1 MAEDESEA
9 LKHVRVLQSMIDLSA
24 ERLEGLRTECV
35 TTERLTQHEIRTLEG
50 KLVKLFSRQMLAR
63 GQLREPHRAPGHG
76 QSCLVQWLKVVG
88 LKQDSINAVCWKV
101 QSLEI
106 LRDKSEHEVRLILTE
121 AGLRE
126 EETRRLA
133 RALRNLRK
141 YIDILAR
148 EERKEGVGCEP
159 LDETLCWDSWDRTHG
174 GPHDTRTSPR
184 PSRTRHQRRSV
195 PSADEDGASASAGP
209 APYLLAGPLSP
220 LPVVLHPTPPAT
232 PTTRA
237 AGKVKFPT
245 TPPPRKKHQTGVQP
259 PPPPPHPPLQASNA
273 IGLPRILPNPE
284 LPLKKSKSDES
295 QLSNKGDANPANP
308 ADPNAPKGDV
318 RRKRLPTVGGDG
330 GDVGGQ
336 ASPLLASPLRSP
348 PYGPSGSDGS
358 DDTPSSIGGRLQIP
372 KSPKTPT
379 VNRQMGHFIN
389 HRFTRTF
396 KMMTQCNAC
405 SKQMFGTG
413 VKCKEC
419 GFVCHK
425 DCSASIPP
433 SCGLPTGLVD
443 AFKEKLESDGGIF
456 QSPSMSTGRLTRL
469 RKPSKGPKGGGGV
482 GGGSAPFAGPDSSS
496 NTSSCNSSTPSSPAL
511 LVAATPL
518 AKGHFHFPEVGVTLE
533 THPLSPPPS
542 GVLRQ
547 PQRRLPAEPLDTRVN
562 SNDSD
567 RTIVSS
573 IAGDS
578 TDSEPN
584 RLDSQG
590 SQEGERLV
598 WPRQNSLS
606 LREWDIPY
614 DELSI
619 SEPIGNGRFG
629 TVFSGNWHG
638 SVAVKVLNMEYLDDE
653 KTLEA
658 FKSEVGTFRKT
669 RHENLI
675 LFMGA
680 CMKPPK
686 LALVTSLCKG
696 LTLFTHIHLRKD
708 KFNMNKTT
716 NIAQQITQGM
726 GYLHSRGIIHKDLKS
741 KNIFLEN
748 NKVVITDFGLFNVT
762 RLCHGNRKCS
772 GLSIPPGWL
781 CYLSPEIIRSLRSSD
796 NDDLPF
802 NKASDIYAFGT
813 VWYELLCGEWPFKEH
828 PPEAIIWQV
837 GKGIKQSLAHL
848 QASKDTKDIL
858 MLCWAFKSSERPDFV
873 QLATTLGKLPKKR
886 LARSPSH
893 PVHLSRSAESV
904 F

>member
-24 ERLEGLRTECV
+24 ERLEGLRTECS

-50 KLVKLFSRQMLAR
+50 KLVKLFSRQMVGRA
-63 GQLREPHRAPGHG
+63 QLREPHRAPGHG

-88 LKQDSINAVCWKV
+88 LKEDSINGVCRKV
-101 QSLEI
+101 YSLEG
-106 LRDKSEHEVRLILTE
+106 LRDKSEHEVRLILNE

-133 RALRNLRK
+133 RALRNLRR
-141 YIDILAR
+141 YIDILGR
-148 EERKEGVGCEP
+148 EERKDGIVEP
-159 LDETLCWDSWDRTHG
+159 LDETLCWDSWDRAVHT
-174 GPHDTRTSPR
+174 GPHDSRTSPR
-184 PSRTRHQRRSV
+184 PPRSRHQRRSV
-195 PSADEDGASASAGP
+195 PSAEDEPACQGLHQGPP
-209 APYLLAGPLSP
+209 APHLLAGPLSP
-220 LPVVLHPTPPAT
+220 ASLHPTPPAT
-232 PTTRA
+232 PTA
-237 AGKVKFPT
+237 KGKVKFPT
-245 TPPPRKKHQTGVQP
+245 TPPPRKKHQTGNQL
-259 PPPPPHPPLQASNA
+259 PHQSAVNTN
-273 IGLPRILPNPE
+273 RTLPNPE

-295 QLSNKGDANPANP
+295 QLSNKGEAPTSSDTS
-308 ADPNAPKGDV
+308 APKGDL
-318 RRKRLPTVGGDG
+318 RRRGRLPTVGGDG
-330 GDVGGQ
+330 GDVGGH

-348 PYGPSGSDGS
+348 PYGPSGGS
-358 DDTPSSIGGRLQIP
+358 DCSDDIPAGTLGRLQIP

-379 VNRQMGHFIN
+379 VGRQMGHYIN

-425 DCSASIPP
+425 DCSESIPP
-433 SCGLPTGLVD
+433 ACGLPTGLFD
-443 AFKEKLESDGGIF
+443 AFREKLESGGTF
-456 QSPSMSTGRLTRL
+456 PSPSMSTGRLTGL
-469 RKPSKGPKGGGGV
+469 RKPSKGSKGGGGV
-482 GGGSAPFAGPDSSS
+482 GLGGVAPFAGPDSSS

-511 LVAATPL
+511 LGAATPL
-518 AKGHFHFPEVGVTLE
+518 AKGHFHFPEVVGGVTLE

-542 GVLRQ
+542 GIGIPRIH
-547 PQRRLPAEPLDTRVN
+547 RGRPAPDLLETQC

-573 IAGDS
+573 VGDS
-578 TDSEPN
+578 TDSGLN

-590 SQEGERLV
+590 SQDGADRLA

-619 SEPIGNGRFG
+619 SEPIGTGRFG
-629 TVFSGNWHG
+629 TVFGGNWHG
-638 SVAVKVLNMEYLDDE
+638 SVAVKVLNMNYLDDE

-696 LTLFTHIHLRKD
+696 LTLYTHIHLRKD

-726 GYLHSRGIIHKDLKS
+726 GYLHSRGIVHKDLKS

-762 RLCHGNRKCS
+762 RLCHGSRKNS

-781 CYLSPEIIRSLRSSD
+781 CYLSPEIIRSLRGSE
-796 NDDLPF
+796 NEELPF
-802 NKASDIYAFGT
+802 TKASDIYAFGT
-813 VWYELLCGEWPFKEH
+813 VWYELLCGDWPFKEQ

-837 GKGIKQSLAHL
+837 GKGIKQSLANL
-848 QASKDTKDIL
+848 QASRDTKDIL
-858 MLCWAFKSSERPDFV
+858 MLCWAFKAAERPDFV